1 MLETRWLPD
10 QPRWST
16 PPRLSLM
23 GQRGGQPAGASTLLV
38 GRGGAA
44 EKQREGRQGVA
55 RANSVHVGPREKLRG
70 EGVAVE
76 LLLLGRVG
84 EEGLHVEAQVLEGV
98 DVALDRALGDEPL
111 DLLREGHRLL
121 EDGGPGDG
129 LLERVE
135 GDGEHGDAPV
145 LQLGEAVLLLRR
157 RVLREERQRVE
168 THVAGLE
175 LQLLLDLGALEVGVA
190 GDGEGAEEEEGDLR
204 LLEAAVEERRRAPA
218 RLGELVERAG
228 ELREERLELLG
239 GGPSERGEHGP

>member
-10 QPRWST
+10 QPRWRT

-44 EKQREGRQGVA
+44 EKQREGQHGVA

-121 EDGGPGDG
+121 EDGGAGDG

-135 GDGEHGDAPV
+135 GDGDHGDA
-145 LQLGEAVLLLRR
+145 
-157 RVLREERQRVE
+157 
-168 THVAGLE
+168 LE

-204 LLEAAVEERRRAPA
+204 LLEAAVEERRRAIRA
-218 RLGELVERAG
+218 RRAW
-228 ELREERLELLG
+228 
-239 GGPSERGEHGP
+239 PRGRA